1 MGEGFNI
8 WPSPLF
14 LKGRVWAK
22 GNDFSYFIIN
32 LTCLSMGLK
41 SNLRFLVVA
50 ALLAVA
56 SMAPQYA
63 CAQEEFERDIESV
76 VFVPKG
82 QWITGLSVSYQQS
95 SQNKYQFFV
104 FEGISGDTYSF
115 KISPMLLF
123 SFKDDMA
130 AGGRFAYSRALTKL
144 EGADI
149 VLDSETDYNID
160 HLYRLSHN
168 YSFSGLFRNYFSIGR
183 SKRFGFFNELQFTL
197 GGGQAKLMQGTGSD
211 LTGNYERDFNLSIG
225 LTPGLC
231 VFLNNYSAME
241 VNIGVLGFSYTD
253 TKTITDQ
260 IYVAHRNSKM
270 ANFRI
275 NLFSISFGAA
285 FYL

>member
-1 MGEGFNI
+1 
-8 WPSPLF
+8 
-14 LKGRVWAK
+14 
-22 GNDFSYFIIN
+22 
-32 LTCLSMGLK
+32 MGLK
-41 SNLRFLVVA
+41 SNLKFLVVA

-144 EGADI
+144 ESADI

>member
-1 MGEGFNI
+1 M
-8 WPSPLF
+8 
-14 LKGRVWAK
+14 R
-22 GNDFSYFIIN
+22 
-32 LTCLSMGLK
+32 LSSK
-41 SNLRFLVVA
+41 LRIFAVA
-50 ALLAVA
+50 VAFLAVIF
-56 SMAPQYA
+56 SCQPVL
-63 CAQEEFERDIESV
+63 AQEEFEREIESV

-82 QWITGLSVSYQQS
+82 QWITGLSISYQQS
-95 SQNKYQFFV
+95 AQNKYQFFI

-123 SFKDDMA
+123 SFKNDMA

-144 EGADI
+144 ESADI
-149 VLDSETDYNID
+149 VLDSETDYNVD

-197 GGGQAKLMQGTGSD
+197 GGGQAKLMQGTGSS
-211 LTGNYERDFNLSIG
+211 LTGNYERDFNLNIG

-231 VFLNNYSAME
+231 IFLNNYSAME
-241 VNIGVLGFSYTD
+241 VNVGVLGFSYTD

-260 IYVAHRNSKM
+260 IYVARSNSKM

>member
-1 MGEGFNI
+1 M
-8 WPSPLF
+8 
-14 LKGRVWAK
+14 
-22 GNDFSYFIIN
+22 
-32 LTCLSMGLK
+32 
-41 SNLRFLVVA
+41 NLRSKIRLSLA
-50 ALLAVA
+50 GIALATALF
-56 SMAPQYA
+56 SPQQA
-63 CAQEEFERDIESV
+63 KAQEEFEREIESV

-82 QWITGLSVSYQQS
+82 QWITGLSVNYQQS
-95 SQNKYQFFV
+95 AQNKYQFFV
-104 FEGISGDTYSF
+104 FEGISGDTYQF

-144 EGADI
+144 ESADI

-197 GGGQAKLMQGTGSD
+197 GGGQAKLMQGTGND
-211 LTGNYERDFNLSIG
+211 LTGNYERDFKLSIG

-241 VNIGVLGFSYTD
+241 VNIGVLGFSYND

-260 IYVAHRNSKM
+260 IYVARRNSKM